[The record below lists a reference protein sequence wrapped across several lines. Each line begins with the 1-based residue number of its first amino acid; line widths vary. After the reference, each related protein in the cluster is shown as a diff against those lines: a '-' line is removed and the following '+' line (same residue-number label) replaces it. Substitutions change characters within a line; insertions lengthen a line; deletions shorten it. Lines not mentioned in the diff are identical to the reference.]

1 MQTTWQ
7 ALLAAGQPIIADGGM
22 GTMLIARG
30 LPRGTAPELWNV
42 ERPDDVRAIHR
53 AYVQAGAQIILTNS
67 FGGNRL
73 RLGMHGLAERGAE
86 LNRAA
91 ARLARAE
98 ADAVPQPVIVAGSI
112 GPTGQM
118 LAPMGTLPPEE
129 AAAAFAEQA
138 EALVAGGADVL
149 WIETMSDLEEVR
161 AAVAGCR
168 GAAPEVPVVATMTFD
183 TRGRTMMGT
192 TPEQAATALSEL
204 GVVALGANCG
214 KGPDE
219 LEAAIGRMQGAGPGV
234 PLVAKAN
241 AGAPRLEGGVAVYD
255 ATPDVM
261 AAYALRV
268 RALGAG
274 IIGACCGSTPEHIRA
289 IAGALAAGDS

>member
-53 AYVQAGAQIILTNS
+53 AYIQAGAQIILTNS

-73 RLGMHGLAERGAE
+73 RLGMHGLAERTAE

-192 TPEQAATALSEL
+192 TPEQATAALSEL